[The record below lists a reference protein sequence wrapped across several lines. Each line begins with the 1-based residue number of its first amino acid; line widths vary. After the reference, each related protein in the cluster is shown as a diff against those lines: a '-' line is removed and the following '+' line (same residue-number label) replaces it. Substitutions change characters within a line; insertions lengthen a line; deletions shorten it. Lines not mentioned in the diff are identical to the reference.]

1 MVTKKIETRDYLR
14 AFITKANK
22 EAGVKFNSSK
32 LNSKEECQNYLL
44 NLIKNLRHKKQ
55 DNKAY
60 VNEIDSLKEE
70 IEILNTGNK
79 RLESEK
85 MFYITQADEAKKAR
99 EQEKNYKEFY
109 KNMADK
115 YKTAYNIQRK
125 DNIILNKINTFFMY
139 VIALEAL
146 SIAMLI
152 WKWWDERNRLSKINN
167 WLFNSIRKAK

>member
-32 LNSKEECQNYLL
+32 LNNKEECENYLL
-44 NLIKNLRHKKQ
+44 NLIKDLRHNKQ

-60 VNEIDSLKEE
+60 IKEIDSLKEE

-79 RLESEK
+79 RLESKK

-125 DNIILNKINTFFMY
+125 DNIILNKINTFF
-139 VIALEAL
+139 IALEVL

-152 WKWWDERNRLSKINN
+152 WK
-167 WLFNSIRKAK
+167 